1 MGQLLTPTTELE
13 AVNILLGTVLEA
25 PVNTL
30 LGVTSSDAQRAKTVL
45 AEISREIQ
53 QDGYNFNSEKGYSL
67 APDAFSGEIPLPLN
81 CLNVD
86 SVQQDAGLDV
96 VARGK
101 RLYDRTNHTY
111 RFDRSITVDMTV
123 LLPFDE
129 LPEAVRRYVTI
140 RAARVFQ
147 KRTLGDG
154 QLDAFT
160 AQEEA
165 SAWRSFRRVVGRNSD
180 HNIFNSPDMQKMLRR
195 Q

>member
-1 MGQLLTPTTELE
+1 MAQLLTPTTELE

-30 LGVTSSDAQRAKTVL
+30 LGTTSADAQRAIAVL
-45 AEISREIQ
+45 SEVSREIQ
-53 QDGYNFNSEKGYSL
+53 QDGYNFNSEKGYTL
-67 APDAFSGEIPLPLN
+67 APDAFTGEIPLPLN

-86 SVQQDAGLDV
+86 SVQQDAGIDV

-101 RLYDRTNHTY
+101 RLYDRVKHTY

-129 LPEAVRRYVTI
+129 LPEAVRRYITI

-154 QLDAFT
+154 SLDAFT
-160 AQEEA
+160 AQDEA
-165 SAWRSFRRVVGRNSD
+165 LAWRSFRRVVGRNSD
-180 HNIFNSPDMQKMLRR
+180 HNIFNAPDMQQMLRR
-195 Q
+195 R

>member
-1 MGQLLTPTTELE
+1 MLTPTTELA
-13 AVNILLGTVLEA
+13 AVNVLLGTIMEA

-30 LGVTSSDAQRAKTVL
+30 IGTTSQDAQRARVVL
-45 AEISREIQ
+45 AEVSREVQ
-53 QDGYNFNSEKGYSL
+53 QDGYNFNAEKGLVL
-67 APDAFSGEIPLPLN
+67 APDAFTGEIPLPLN

-86 SVQQDAGLDV
+86 SVGPDAGIDV

-111 RFDRSITVDMTV
+111 RFARAVTVDLTIY
-123 LLPFDE
+123 LPFDE
-129 LPEAVRRYVTI
+129 LPEAVRRYVTV

-154 QLDAFT
+154 QIDAFT
-160 AQEEA
+160 AQDENL
-165 SAWRSFRRVVGRNSD
+165 AWRSFKRVVGRNSD
-180 HNIFNSPDMQKMLRR
+180 HNIFNSPDMQRMLRR